1 MTHNHPPPSARWDL
15 VALLTLTATASYLAR
30 TNVSVAVV
38 QMMPE
43 FGLTQEAM
51 GRVFSAFL
59 AGYALMQVPSG
70 MLADRF
76 GPTRV
81 LAIAAFGWIACVFGI
96 TAAAGSVAVLMI
108 ARFLLGVFEA
118 PTFPSAGVAVSRW
131 VPLAQRGRAN
141 GTVIAGIGVGSAIAP
156 LLLGPVMNGW
166 GWRAALWVSTIPA
179 LIAGLAWLLVKT
191 PAVPPVE
198 PSTVRKD
205 GRIPRTLEFYLLTL
219 SYTLQGYVGYIF
231 VFWFYYYLV
240 DVRHFDL
247 LRSALFGS
255 LPWLLS
261 IVSIPLGGFIFDR
274 LRTGRRWVPIIGLA
288 GSGLLTAIG
297 AYAPNA
303 YFAAVCMAF
312 ATALV
317 LCVEGPFWA
326 TMTHLAGPSS
336 GAAGGFMNMGSN
348 IGGLISPA
356 LTPILATKFGW
367 EAALLVSAGLGL
379 IGAILWIWIPPAPA
393 K

>member
-1 MTHNHPPPSARWDL
+1 MTTPRARWDL
-15 VALLTLTATASYLAR
+15 VALLTLTSTASYLAR

-59 AGYALMQVPSG
+59 AGYAAMQVPSG

-76 GPTRV
+76 GAARV
-81 LAIAAFGWIACVFGI
+81 LAIAAFGWIACVAGI
-96 TAAAGSVAVLMI
+96 TAAAGSVAVLLI

-118 PTFPSAGVAVSRW
+118 PTFPSAGLAVSRW
-131 VPLAQRGRAN
+131 IPLAQRGRAN
-141 GTVIAGIGVGSAIAP
+141 GTVIAGIGFGSAIAP
-156 LLLGPVMNGW
+156 LLLAPVMNRW
-166 GWRAALWVSTIPA
+166 GWRASLWVSAIPA
-179 LIAGLAWLLVKT
+179 LLAGLIWLVART
-191 PAVPPVE
+191 PAHE
-198 PSTVRKD
+198 PATPAQPREQ
-205 GRIPRTLEFYLLTL
+205 GRIPRTPAFYLLTF

-247 LRSALFGS
+247 LKSALFGS

-261 IVSIPLGGFIFDR
+261 IVSIPLGGYIFDR

-288 GSGLLTAIG
+288 GSGILTATG
-297 AYAPNA
+297 AYTANP
-303 YFAAVCMAF
+303 YVAAVCMAF

-356 LTPILATKFGW
+356 LTPILATHFGW
-367 EAALLVSAGLGL
+367 ESALLLSA
-379 IGAILWIWIPPAPA
+379 
-393 K
+393 